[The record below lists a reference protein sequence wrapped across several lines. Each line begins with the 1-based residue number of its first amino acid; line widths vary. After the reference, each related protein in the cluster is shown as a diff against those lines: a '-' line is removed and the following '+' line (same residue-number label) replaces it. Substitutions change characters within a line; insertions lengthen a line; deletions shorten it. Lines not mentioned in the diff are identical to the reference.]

1 MTPMIR
7 LRSSRSD
14 GFFDSSYGPNGFPGS
29 QQAWV
34 DGQTRQPVKSRVAV
48 VPDRIV
54 NQCVELIMLAQ
65 GFVFFVAALTMLAR

>member
-1 MTPMIR
+1 MMRPP
-7 LRSSRSD
+7 SSRSD
-14 GFFDSSYGPNGFPGS
+14 GFFDSSSSWNVFAGS

-34 DGQTRQPVKSRVAV
+34 DGQTRQPVKSCVAV
-48 VPDRIV
+48 ASDRIV